1 MLSFYILRSQID
13 PIERREM
20 NQKTSLKNFY
30 PLIIIVLAMVI
41 GFAIFLIT
49 EKIIFLIV
57 FITIGLTLAITINK
71 DDQ

>member
-1 MLSFYILRSQID
+1 
-13 PIERREM
+13 M